1 MLAPHS
7 HLGPYQIV
15 KPIGSGGMGQVYEAR
30 DTRLNRRVAIKVVS
44 EKFNERFIGE
54 ARAVAALNHPH
65 ICTLYDIGPDYL
77 VMEFVEGAPLHGPLP
92 LDTARV
98 YALQIVDA
106 LDAAHR
112 KGIMHRD
119 LKPEN
124 ILATATGI
132 KALDFGLAKFF
143 NSDPGAETQ
152 AIEYAT
158 QAGLIVGTVPYMSPE
173 QAEGRRV
180 DERSD
185 VFSFGTVL
193 YELLSGSRPFGG
205 DTQAEI
211 IAAVLRDAPRP
222 LKTAR
227 PEIPESIS
235 LVIDKCLRKI
245 PSRAVPHRW
254 RFESRAPVGRF
265 IDRLMPGHLHH
276 RLRWRESFGLA
287 GHDAHGPVT
296 AESVQLTPK

>member
-1 MLAPHS
+1 
-7 HLGPYQIV
+7 
-15 KPIGSGGMGQVYEAR
+15 MGQVYEAR
-30 DTRLNRRVAIKVVS
+30 DTRLGRRVAIKFVS
-44 EKFNERFIGE
+44 EKFSERFIGE

-77 VMEFVEGAPLHGPLP
+77 VMEFVEGAPLRGPLP
-92 LDTARV
+92 LDTARE

-124 ILATATGI
+124 IFATQSGI
-132 KALDFGLAKFF
+132 KLLDFGLAKFF
-143 NSDPGAETQ
+143 NPDPAAETQ
-152 AIEYAT
+152 VLEYAT

-193 YELLSGSRPFGG
+193 YELLSGARPFVG
-205 DTQAEI
+205 DTQAAI
-211 IAAVLRDAPRP
+211 IAAVLRDVPRP
-222 LKTAR
+222 LKSAR
-227 PEIPESIS
+227 PDIPESVS
-235 LVIDKCLRKI
+235 LVIEKCLRKS
-245 PSRAVPHRW
+245 PSE
-254 RFESRAPVGRF
+254 RFRTAADLKVALANAEWQEASGRP
-265 IDRLMPGHLHH
+265 RRRSGCPG
-276 RLRWRESFGLA
+276 
-287 GHDAHGPVT
+287 
-296 AESVQLTPK
+296 